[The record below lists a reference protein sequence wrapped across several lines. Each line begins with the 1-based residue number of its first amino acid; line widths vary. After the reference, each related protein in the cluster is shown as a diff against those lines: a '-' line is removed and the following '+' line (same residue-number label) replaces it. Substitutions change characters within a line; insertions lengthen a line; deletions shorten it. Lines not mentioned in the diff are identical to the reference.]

1 MSEHSLKNPTDPMR
15 GMSVHDLAAWGM
27 PDVAY
32 VKAVIGEEEGD
43 EIRWAIHAAD
53 GTQMGLAPS
62 RDLAFAAVRQ
72 HDLEPVSVH

>member
-1 MSEHSLKNPTDPMR
+1 MSDQTPKIPTPELR

-32 VKAVIGEEEGD
+32 VKAVLD
-43 EIRWAIHAAD
+43 ENDEVGWAIHAAD